1 MEGLS
6 TAMSD
11 LNMSRKR
18 SFFDAFMAEEA
29 KETSSSKNATRMEL
43 ARAKNRKDSAYQN
56 MLKTKQRAKA
66 ILDKLREQEAAYES
80 AIEDVRRL
88 KERLRGD

>member
-1 MEGLS
+1 
-6 TAMSD
+6 
-11 LNMSRKR
+11 
-18 SFFDAFMAEEA
+18 
-29 KETSSSKNATRMEL
+29 MEL